1 MHPVQKATSLGISVL
16 SGALA
21 TAVFRRLWMLS
32 SGEDDAPDAEDLDR
46 GWTEVLVA
54 AGVQG
59 AIFGVVRAAVHRASA
74 RTFRHRAIE
83 SRAGG

>member
-1 MHPVQKATSLGISVL
+1 M
-16 SGALA
+16 
-21 TAVFRRLWMLS
+21 
-32 SGEDDAPDAEDLDR
+32 DR

-59 AIFGVVRAAVHRASA
+59 AIFGVVKAAVHRASA

>member
-1 MHPVQKATSLGISVL
+1 MHPVEKVTSLGISLL
-16 SGALA
+16 SAALA
-21 TAVFRRLWMLS
+21 TAMFRRLWKLS

-46 GWTEVLVA
+46 GWPEVLVA

-59 AIFGVVRAAVHRASA
+59 ALFGLVKAAVHRASA

-83 SRAGG
+83 SRARG